1 MKNLVKILI
10 PVLILLVTSACATT
24 RNPQKRKK
32 TVIHVET
39 THLGK
44 NKYFFSKKYQ
54 KSLSKRASKNRRR
67 NKRR

>member
-1 MKNLVKILI
+1 MKILRKILI
-10 PVLILLVTSACATT
+10 SVLIILVGSACATT
-24 RNPQKRKK
+24 KNPRKKKK

-54 KSLSKRASKNRRR
+54 KSLSKRATKNRRT